1 MYKKILVPLDG
12 TKNSEAILPQ
22 VKSLAQQCGAAIVL
36 LEVLEPLPPH
46 AAAVA
51 PELINEGISQR
62 ASQVRQYVHGI
73 EEQLREQGYNAQAV
87 VGHGTVVE
95 TILSVAQET
104 KVDLIAMASHGYTGL
119 KRLIYGSVAS
129 EVLHR
134 ARTPLLVL
142 HAEDD
147 NRREGDDDRS
157 AIPTESRLL

>member
-12 TKNSEAILPQ
+12 TKHSEAILPQ

-46 AAAVA
+46 ATVAA
-51 PELINEGISQR
+51 PELIHEGAAQR

-73 EEQLREQGYNAQAV
+73 EEQLREEGYDAQAIV
-87 VGHGTVVE
+87 AHGAVVE

-104 KVDLIAMASHGYTGL
+104 GVDLIAMASHGYTGL
-119 KRLIYGSVAS
+119 KRLLYGSVAS

-134 ARTPLLVL
+134 TRTPLLVL

-147 NRREGDDDRS
+147 NS
-157 AIPTESRLL
+157 